1 VGQVSANHHKIGA
14 TRIAAWRRRYLRDS
28 FFAPVLAVIIG
39 LVTGFCAWV
48 LKMMI
53 KSITLFAQK
62 GITAAG
68 VHWQYIALPV
78 AGIIITGIFVRYVVK
93 LDITHGIDKILLK
106 IKKHLYDIKSRVII
120 APMIASSFTLGFGG
134 SAGSEGPIATTGAA
148 IGSNAARIFGL
159 PQSMMLLMIG
169 CGAGAGIAGIFK
181 SPMGGFLFT
190 LEVMRLELSTLSVIT
205 LLASTITAA
214 MTAFV
219 LSGCSIDLAFN
230 GAHVFNPSST
240 PIYICLGLFCGLYS
254 LYYSGIMKCMENVYG
269 KIANPWLK
277 NIAGGLVL
285 GVSLFLFP
293 SLYGEGYGIITE
305 LLAGNSAVLTAQSI
319 LCDAPVNGFTLIAAC
334 CGILIL
340 KSFAASASNSAGGV
354 AGDFAPTLFA
364 GSIAGLLFAASA
376 NYLFPGCKIPVE
388 ICVFS
393 AMGGVMAGA
402 IRAPFMALFLTVEMT
417 GCYNLFL
424 PVLIVCA
431 VSFGVVRLASD
442 RDYFARTRFHF

>member
-1 VGQVSANHHKIGA
+1 
-14 TRIAAWRRRYLRDS
+14 
-28 FFAPVLAVIIG
+28 
-39 LVTGFCAWV
+39 
-48 LKMMI
+48 
-53 KSITLFAQK
+53 
-62 GITAAG
+62 
-68 VHWQYIALPV
+68 
-78 AGIIITGIFVRYVVK
+78 
-93 LDITHGIDKILLK
+93 
-106 IKKHLYDIKSRVII
+106 
-120 APMIASSFTLGFGG
+120 
-134 SAGSEGPIATTGAA
+134 
-148 IGSNAARIFGL
+148 
-159 PQSMMLLMIG
+159 
-169 CGAGAGIAGIFK
+169 
-181 SPMGGFLFT
+181 
-190 LEVMRLELSTLSVIT
+190 
-205 LLASTITAA
+205 
-214 MTAFV
+214 
-219 LSGCSIDLAFN
+219 
-230 GAHVFNPSST
+230 
-240 PIYICLGLFCGLYS
+240 
-254 LYYSGIMKCMENVYG
+254 MENVYG

-319 LCDAPVNGFTLIAAC
+319 LCDAPVNGFTFDC
-334 CGILIL
+334 CLL
-340 KSFAASASNSAGGV
+340 SASLPFKDARSSASASNSAGGV

>member
-1 VGQVSANHHKIGA
+1 MGQVSANHQKIGA
-14 TRIAAWRRRYLRDS
+14 TRIAAWRRRYLRGS
-28 FFAPVLAVIIG
+28 FLAPVLAVVIG

-205 LLASTITAA
+205 VT
-214 MTAFV
+214 
-219 LSGCSIDLAFN
+219 
-230 GAHVFNPSST
+230 
-240 PIYICLGLFCGLYS
+240 CL
-254 LYYSGIMKCMENVYG
+254 
-269 KIANPWLK
+269 
-277 NIAGGLVL
+277 
-285 GVSLFLFP
+285 
-293 SLYGEGYGIITE
+293 
-305 LLAGNSAVLTAQSI
+305 
-319 LCDAPVNGFTLIAAC
+319 
-334 CGILIL
+334 
-340 KSFAASASNSAGGV
+340 
-354 AGDFAPTLFA
+354 
-364 GSIAGLLFAASA
+364 
-376 NYLFPGCKIPVE
+376 
-388 ICVFS
+388 
-393 AMGGVMAGA
+393 
-402 IRAPFMALFLTVEMT
+402 
-417 GCYNLFL
+417 
-424 PVLIVCA
+424 
-431 VSFGVVRLASD
+431 
-442 RDYFARTRFHF
+442 